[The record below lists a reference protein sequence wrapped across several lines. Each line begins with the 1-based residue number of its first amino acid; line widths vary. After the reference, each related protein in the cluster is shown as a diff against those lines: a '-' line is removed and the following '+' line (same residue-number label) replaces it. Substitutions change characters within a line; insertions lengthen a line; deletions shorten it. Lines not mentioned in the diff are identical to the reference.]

1 MNNERKCGSRRAVR
15 YANKMPVIL
24 ALLSSLVWG
33 LSDFLGGTL
42 SKKRKA
48 IAVIGGSQSFGLIF
62 VSLLAIA
69 FQTWTWNQSVW
80 INGAIAGAMGLFG
93 LVGFYTALATGQM
106 GIVAP
111 ISSLSAVVPV
121 TIGLVQGEQPS
132 TMQLAGIVVALIGV
146 ILASGPELNGK
157 VDPRPVLLALFAAV
171 TFGFCVYFMARGAR
185 INPTMT
191 VTAMRAVQVLLV
203 IVLFLAI
210 RSLGG
215 LVKRDIPMLATIGA
229 SDAGANVLYTF
240 AASLGLL
247 SVVSV
252 LGSLY
257 PIVTVLLA
265 WWIHKERLMRVQY
278 IGIAITFSGVALLA
292 LGQ

>member
-1 MNNERKCGSRRAVR
+1 
-15 YANKMPVIL
+15 MPVIL

-48 IAVIGGSQSFGLIF
+48 VAVIGGSQSFGLLF
-62 VSLLAIA
+62 VSLLAIG
-69 FQTWTWNQSVW
+69 FQAWTWNQTVW
-80 INGAIAGAMGLFG
+80 INGAIAGAMGLLG
-93 LVGFYTALATGQM
+93 LVCFYTALATGQM

-121 TIGLVQGEQPS
+121 TIGLVQGERPS
-132 TMQLAGIVVALIGV
+132 AMQLTGIVVALIGV

-157 VDPRPVLLALFAAV
+157 VDPRPVFLALFAAL
-171 TFGFCVYFMARGAR
+171 TFGFCVYFMAQGAR

-191 VTAMRAVQVLLV
+191 VTAMRAVQVFLV
-203 IVLFLAI
+203 IILFLAI
-210 RSLGG
+210 RNLGG

-265 WWIHKERLMRVQY
+265 WWILKERLMRVQ
-278 IGIAITFSGVALLA
+278 
-292 LGQ
+292 

>member
-1 MNNERKCGSRRAVR
+1 
-15 YANKMPVIL
+15 MPIIL
-24 ALLSSLVWG
+24 ALLSSLIWG
-33 LSDFLGGTL
+33 ISDFLGGTL
-42 SKKRKA
+42 SKRRKA

-62 VSLLAIA
+62 VSIMALILGV
-69 FQTWTWNQSVW
+69 WTWDTTVW
-80 INGAIAGAMGLFG
+80 INGIIAGGMGLLG

-121 TIGLVQGEQPS
+121 TIGLVQGERPGTLQV
-132 TMQLAGIVVALIGV
+132 AGIAVALIGV

-157 VDPRPVLLALFAAV
+157 VNPRPVFLALFAALA
-171 TFGFCVYFMARGAR
+171 FGFCVYFMAKGGQ

-191 VTAMRAVQVLLV
+191 IAAMRATQVS
-203 IVLFLAI
+203 IVVVLALAL
-210 RSLGG
+210 RSIGG
-215 LVKRDIPMLATIGA
+215 LVKKDLPFLVAIGMT
-229 SDAGANVLYTF
+229 DAGANVLFAF

-247 SVVSV
+247 SVVAV

-265 WWIHKERLMRVQY
+265 WWIHKERLMPVQY
-278 IGIAITFSGVALLA
+278 LGIAVTFSGVALIS
-292 LGQ
+292 LG

>member
-1 MNNERKCGSRRAVR
+1 
-15 YANKMPVIL
+15 
-24 ALLSSLVWG
+24 
-33 LSDFLGGTL
+33 
-42 SKKRKA
+42 
-48 IAVIGGSQSFGLIF
+48 
-62 VSLLAIA
+62 
-69 FQTWTWNQSVW
+69 
-80 INGAIAGAMGLFG
+80 
-93 LVGFYTALATGQM
+93 
-106 GIVAP
+106 
-111 ISSLSAVVPV
+111 
-121 TIGLVQGEQPS
+121 
-132 TMQLAGIVVALIGV
+132 MQLAGIVLALIGV

-185 INPTMT
+185 NNPTMT

-210 RSLGG
+210 RNLGG

>member
-1 MNNERKCGSRRAVR
+1 
-15 YANKMPVIL
+15 MPVVL

-33 LSDFLGGTL
+33 LADFLGGTL
-42 SKKRKA
+42 SKRRKA
-48 IAVIGGSQSFGLIF
+48 LAVIGGSQSFGLF
-62 VSLLAIA
+62 FSSTLALA
-69 FQTWTWNQSVW
+69 LGYWSWNSTVW
-80 INGAIAGAMGLFG
+80 FNGAIAGAMGLLG

-121 TIGLVQGEQPS
+121 TIGLVLGERPAS
-132 TMQLAGIVVALIGV
+132 IQLVGIAVALVGM

-157 VDPRPVLLALFAAV
+157 VDPRPVFLALFAAL
-171 TFGFCVYFMARGAR
+171 TFGICVYFMAKGGQ

-191 VTAMRAVQVLLV
+191 IVSMRATQF
-203 IVLFLAI
+203 IVVAI
-210 RSLGG
+210 IAVALRSLGG
-215 LVKRDIPMLATIGA
+215 LVKPDLPILAAIGIT
-229 SDAGANVLYTF
+229 DAGANILFAF

-247 SVVSV
+247 SVVAV

-265 WWIHKERLMRVQY
+265 WWIHKERLIPIQY
-278 IGIAITFSGVALLA
+278 LGIVFTFSGVALISM
-292 LGQ
+292 G

>member
-1 MNNERKCGSRRAVR
+1 
-15 YANKMPVIL
+15 MPVIL

-48 IAVIGGSQSFGLIF
+48 VAVIGGSQSFGLIF

-80 INGAIAGAMGLFG
+80 INGAIAGAMGLLG
-93 LVGFYTALATGQM
+93 LVCFYTALATGQM

-210 RSLGG
+210 RNLGG

-265 WWIHKERLMRVQY
+265 WWIHKERLMKIQY
-278 IGIAITFSGVALLA
+278 VGIAITFSGVALLA
-292 LGQ
+292 MG

>member
-1 MNNERKCGSRRAVR
+1 
-15 YANKMPVIL
+15 MPVIL

-93 LVGFYTALATGQM
+93 LVCFYTALATGQM

-132 TMQLAGIVVALIGV
+132 TMQLAGIVLALIGV

-171 TFGFCVYFMARGAR
+171 TFGFCVYFMAIGAR

-191 VTAMRAVQVLLV
+191 VTAMRAIQVSIVIALLLV
-203 IVLFLAI
+203 I
-210 RSLGG
+210 RNLGG

>member
-1 MNNERKCGSRRAVR
+1 
-15 YANKMPVIL
+15 MPVIL

-48 IAVIGGSQSFGLIF
+48 VAVIGGSQSFGLLF
-62 VSLLAIA
+62 VSLLAIG
-69 FQTWTWNQSVW
+69 FQAWTWNQIVW
-80 INGAIAGAMGLFG
+80 VNGAIAGAMGLLG
-93 LVGFYTALATGQM
+93 LVCFYTALATGQM

-121 TIGLVQGEQPS
+121 TIGLVQGERPS
-132 TMQLAGIVVALIGV
+132 AMQLTGIVVALIGV

-157 VDPRPVLLALFAAV
+157 VDPRPVFLALFAAL
-171 TFGFCVYFMARGAR
+171 TFGFCVYFMAQGAR

-191 VTAMRAVQVLLV
+191 VTAMRAVQVFLV
-203 IVLFLAI
+203 IILFLAI
-210 RSLGG
+210 RNLGG

-265 WWIHKERLMRVQY
+265 WWILKERLMRVQY

-292 LGQ
+292 LG

>member
-1 MNNERKCGSRRAVR
+1 
-15 YANKMPVIL
+15 MPVIL

-48 IAVIGGSQSFGLIF
+48 VAVIGGSQSFGLIF

-80 INGAIAGAMGLFG
+80 INGAIAGAMGLLG
-93 LVGFYTALATGQM
+93 LVCFYTALATGQM

-171 TFGFCVYFMARGAR
+171 TFGFCVYFMAQGAR

-191 VTAMRAVQVLLV
+191 VTAMRAVQVAIV

-210 RSLGG
+210 RNLGG

>member
-1 MNNERKCGSRRAVR
+1 
-15 YANKMPVIL
+15 MPVIL

-33 LSDFLGGTL
+33 LADFLGGTL

-48 IAVIGGSQSFGLIF
+48 VAVIGGSQSFGLLF
-62 VSLLAIA
+62 VALLAIGLQA
-69 FQTWTWNQSVW
+69 WTWNETVW
-80 INGAIAGAMGLFG
+80 INGAIAGAMGLLG
-93 LVGFYTALATGQM
+93 LIGFYTALATGQM

-121 TIGLVQGEQPS
+121 TIGLVQGERPS
-132 TMQLAGIVVALIGV
+132 AMQLTGIVVALIGV

-157 VDPRPVLLALFAAV
+157 VDPRPVFLAFFAAV
-171 TFGFCVYFMARGAR
+171 SFGFCVYFMAKGAR

-191 VTAMRAVQVLLV
+191 VTAMRAVQVALV
-203 IVLFLAI
+203 LVLFLAV
-210 RSLGG
+210 RNLGG
-215 LVKRDIPMLATIGA
+215 LVKRDVPMLATIGA

-257 PIVTVLLA
+257 PIITVLLA

-278 IGIAITFSGVALLA
+278 IGIAITFTGVALLA
-292 LGQ
+292 LG

>member
-1 MNNERKCGSRRAVR
+1 
-15 YANKMPVIL
+15 MPVIL

-80 INGAIAGAMGLFG
+80 INGAIAGAMGILG
-93 LVGFYTALATGQM
+93 LVAFYTALATGQM
-106 GIVAP
+106 GIVQGERP
-111 ISSLSAVVPV
+111 SSLQL
-121 TIGLVQGEQPS
+121 IGIALALV
-132 TMQLAGIVVALIGV
+132 GV

-171 TFGFCVYFMARGAR
+171 TFGLAVYFMAQGAQ

-191 VTAMRAVQVLLV
+191 VTAMRAIQVLIVIALLLV
-203 IVLFLAI
+203 I
-210 RSLGG
+210 RNLGG
-215 LVKRDIPMLATIGA
+215 LIKRDIPMLATIGA
-229 SDAGANVLYTF
+229 CDAGANVLYTF

-278 IGIAITFSGVALLA
+278 VGIAITFSGVALLA
-292 LGQ
+292 MG

>member
-1 MNNERKCGSRRAVR
+1 
-15 YANKMPVIL
+15 MPVIL

-93 LVGFYTALATGQM
+93 LVCFYTALATGQM

-132 TMQLAGIVVALIGV
+132 TMQLAGIVLALIGV

-171 TFGFCVYFMARGAR
+171 TFGFCVYFMAIGAR

-191 VTAMRAVQVLLV
+191 VTAMRAIQVSIVIALLLV
-203 IVLFLAI
+203 I
-210 RSLGG
+210 RNLGG

-292 LGQ
+292 LG

>member
-1 MNNERKCGSRRAVR
+1 
-15 YANKMPVIL
+15 MPVIL

-48 IAVIGGSQSFGLIF
+48 VAVIGGSQSFGLLF

-69 FQTWTWNQSVW
+69 LQAWTWNQSVW
-80 INGAIAGAMGLFG
+80 INGAIAGAMGLLG
-93 LVGFYTALATGQM
+93 LVCFYTALATGQM

-121 TIGLVQGEQPS
+121 TIGLVQGERPS
-132 TMQLAGIVVALIGV
+132 AMQLTGIVVALIGV

-157 VDPRPVLLALFAAV
+157 VDPRPVFLALFAAL
-171 TFGFCVYFMARGAR
+171 TFGFCVYFMAKGAR

-203 IVLFLAI
+203 LVLFLAI
-210 RSLGG
+210 RNLGG

>member
-1 MNNERKCGSRRAVR
+1 
-15 YANKMPVIL
+15 MPVVL

-33 LSDFLGGTL
+33 LADFLGGTL
-42 SKKRKA
+42 SKRRKA
-48 IAVIGGSQSFGLIF
+48 LAVIGGSQSFGLF
-62 VSLLAIA
+62 FSSTLALA
-69 FQTWTWNQSVW
+69 LGYWSWNSTVW
-80 INGAIAGAMGLFG
+80 FNGAIAGAMGLLG

-121 TIGLVQGEQPS
+121 TIGLVLGERPAS
-132 TMQLAGIVVALIGV
+132 VQLAGIAVALVGV

-157 VDPRPVLLALFAAV
+157 VDPRPVFLALFAAL
-171 TFGFCVYFMARGAR
+171 TFGICVYFMAKGGQ

-191 VTAMRAVQVLLV
+191 IVSMRATQF
-203 IVLFLAI
+203 IVVAI
-210 RSLGG
+210 IAVAVRSIGG
-215 LVKRDIPMLATIGA
+215 LVKQDLPILAAIGIT
-229 SDAGANVLYTF
+229 DAGANILFAF

-247 SVVSV
+247 SVVAV

-265 WWIHKERLMRVQY
+265 WWIHKERLIPIQY
-278 IGIAITFSGVALLA
+278 LGIVFTFSGVALIS
-292 LGQ
+292 LG

>member
-1 MNNERKCGSRRAVR
+1 
-15 YANKMPVIL
+15 MPVIL

-33 LSDFLGGTL
+33 LADFLGGTL

-48 IAVIGGSQSFGLIF
+48 VAVIGGSQSFGLLF
-62 VSLLAIA
+62 VALLAIGLQA
-69 FQTWTWNQSVW
+69 WTWNQTVW
-80 INGAIAGAMGLFG
+80 INGAIAGAMGLLG

-121 TIGLVQGEQPS
+121 TIGLVQGERPS
-132 TMQLAGIVVALIGV
+132 AMQLTGIVVALIGV

-157 VDPRPVLLALFAAV
+157 VDPRPVFLAFFAAV
-171 TFGFCVYFMARGAR
+171 TFGFCVYFMAKGAR

-191 VTAMRAVQVLLV
+191 VTAMRAVQVAIVL
-203 IVLFLAI
+203 VLFLAI
-210 RSLGG
+210 RNLGG
-215 LVKRDIPMLATIGA
+215 LVKRDVPMLATIGA

-278 IGIAITFSGVALLA
+278 VGIAITFSGVALLA
-292 LGQ
+292 LG

>member
-1 MNNERKCGSRRAVR
+1 
-15 YANKMPVIL
+15 MPILL

-33 LSDFLGGTL
+33 LSDFMGGTL

-48 IAVIGGSQSFGLIF
+48 IAVIGGSQSFGLMF
-62 VSLLAIA
+62 VSILALGLGV
-69 FQTWTWNQSVW
+69 WTLDATVW
-80 INGAIAGAMGLFG
+80 VNGIIAGGMGLLG

-111 ISSLSAVVPV
+111 ISSLSALVPV
-121 TIGLVQGEQPS
+121 TIGLAQGERPGTLQI
-132 TMQLAGIVVALIGV
+132 AGILVALIGV

-157 VDPRPVLLALFAAV
+157 VDSRPVFLALFAAL
-171 TFGFCVYFMARGAR
+171 TFGFCVYFMAKGGQ

-191 VTAMRAVQVLLV
+191 ITAMRATQVVLV
-203 IVLFLAI
+203 FVLALAF

-215 LVKRDIPMLATIGA
+215 LVKKDLPLLAAIGMT
-229 SDAGANVLYTF
+229 DAGANVLFAF

-247 SVVSV
+247 SVVAV

-265 WWIHKERLMRVQY
+265 WWIHKERLMPVQY
-278 IGIAITFSGVALLA
+278 LGIAVTFTGVGLIS
-292 LGQ
+292 LG

>member
-1 MNNERKCGSRRAVR
+1 
-15 YANKMPVIL
+15 MPVIL

-93 LVGFYTALATGQM
+93 LVCFYTALATGQM

-171 TFGFCVYFMARGAR
+171 TFGFCVYFMAQGAR

-191 VTAMRAVQVLLV
+191 VTAMRAVQVAIV

-210 RSLGG
+210 RNLGG

>member
-1 MNNERKCGSRRAVR
+1 
-15 YANKMPVIL
+15 MPVIL

-33 LSDFLGGTL
+33 LADFLGGTL

-48 IAVIGGSQSFGLIF
+48 VAVIGGSQSFGLLF
-62 VSLLAIA
+62 VTLLAIGLQA
-69 FQTWTWNQSVW
+69 WTWNQSVW
-80 INGAIAGAMGLFG
+80 INGAIAGAMGLLG
-93 LVGFYTALATGQM
+93 LICFYTALATGQM

-121 TIGLVQGEQPS
+121 TIGLVQGERPS
-132 TMQLAGIVVALIGV
+132 AMQLAGIVVALIGV

-157 VDPRPVLLALFAAV
+157 VDPRPVLLAFFAAV
-171 TFGFCVYFMARGAR
+171 TFGFCVYFMAQGAR

-191 VTAMRAVQVLLV
+191 VTAMRAVQVALV
-203 IVLFLAI
+203 LVLFLAI
-210 RSLGG
+210 RNLGG
-215 LVKRDIPMLATIGA
+215 LVKRDVPMLATIGA

-247 SVVSV
+247 SVVAV

-257 PIVTVLLA
+257 PIITVLLA

-278 IGIAITFSGVALLA
+278 IGIAITFTGVALLA

>member
-1 MNNERKCGSRRAVR
+1 
-15 YANKMPVIL
+15 MPVIL

-33 LSDFLGGTL
+33 LADFLGGTL

-48 IAVIGGSQSFGLIF
+48 VAVIGGSQSFGLFF
-62 VSLLAIA
+62 VVLLAIGLQA
-69 FQTWTWNQSVW
+69 WTWNETVW
-80 INGAIAGAMGLFG
+80 INGAIAGAMGLLG
-93 LVGFYTALATGQM
+93 LIGFYTALATGQM

-121 TIGLVQGEQPS
+121 TIGLVQGERPS
-132 TMQLAGIVVALIGV
+132 AMQLTGIVVALIGV

-157 VDPRPVLLALFAAV
+157 VDPRPVFLAFFAAV
-171 TFGFCVYFMARGAR
+171 SFGFCVYFMAQGAR

-191 VTAMRAVQVLLV
+191 VTAMRAVQVALV
-203 IVLFLAI
+203 LVLFLAI
-210 RSLGG
+210 RNLGG
-215 LVKRDIPMLATIGA
+215 LVKRDVPMLATIGA

-247 SVVSV
+247 SVVAV

-257 PIVTVLLA
+257 PIITVLLA

-278 IGIAITFSGVALLA
+278 IGIAITFTGVALLA
-292 LGQ
+292 LG

>member
-1 MNNERKCGSRRAVR
+1 
-15 YANKMPVIL
+15 MPIVL

-33 LSDFLGGTL
+33 LADFLGGTL

-48 IAVIGGSQSFGLIF
+48 IAVIGGSQSFGLLFATIL
-62 VSLLAIA
+62 SLA
-69 FQTWTWNQSVW
+69 FGLWTWDTSVW
-80 INGAIAGAMGLFG
+80 INGIIAGALGLLG

-121 TIGLVQGEQPS
+121 TIGLAQGERPG
-132 TMQLAGIVVALIGV
+132 TMQVTGIVIALIGV
-146 ILASGPELNGK
+146 VLASGPELKGD
-157 VDPRPVLLALFAAV
+157 VDPRPVFLAFFAAV
-171 TFGFCVYFMARGAR
+171 TFGFCVYFMAKGGQ

-191 VTAMRAVQVLLV
+191 ITAMRATQVAV
-203 IVLFLAI
+203 VLIMALAI
-210 RSLGG
+210 MSFGG
-215 LVKRDIPMLATIGA
+215 LIKKDIPLLATIGVT
-229 SDAGANVLYTF
+229 DAGANILFAF

-265 WWIHKERLMRVQY
+265 WWIHKERLIPVQY
-278 IGIAITFSGVALLA
+278 LGIVVTFAGVALIA
-292 LGQ
+292 VG

>member
-1 MNNERKCGSRRAVR
+1 
-15 YANKMPVIL
+15 MPVIL

-48 IAVIGGSQSFGLIF
+48 VAVIGGSQSFGLLF
-62 VSLLAIA
+62 VSLLAIGLQA
-69 FQTWTWNQSVW
+69 WTWNQSVW
-80 INGAIAGAMGLFG
+80 MNGAIAGAMGLLG
-93 LVGFYTALATGQM
+93 LVCFYTALATGQM

-121 TIGLVQGEQPS
+121 TIGLVQGERPS
-132 TMQLAGIVVALIGV
+132 AMQLAGIVVALLGV

-157 VDPRPVLLALFAAV
+157 VDPRPVFLAFFAAV
-171 TFGFCVYFMARGAR
+171 TFGFCVYFMAKGAR

-191 VTAMRAVQVLLV
+191 VVAMRAVQVAIVL
-203 IVLFLAI
+203 VLFLAI
-210 RSLGG
+210 RNLGG

>member
-1 MNNERKCGSRRAVR
+1 
-15 YANKMPVIL
+15 MPIIL

-48 IAVIGGSQSFGLIF
+48 IAVIGGSQSFGLLFAATLALIF
-62 VSLLAIA
+62 SL
-69 FQTWTWNQSVW
+69 WTWDSTVW
-80 INGAIAGAMGLFG
+80 VNGAIAGAMGLLG

-111 ISSLSAVVPV
+111 ISSLSAVVPL
-121 TIGLVQGEQPS
+121 TIGLVQGERPGS
-132 TMQLAGIVVALIGV
+132 MQVAGIVVALIGV

-157 VDPRPVLLALFAAV
+157 VDSRPVFLALFAAV
-171 TFGFCVYFMARGAR
+171 TFGFCVYFMAKGGQE
-185 INPTMT
+185 NPT
-191 VTAMRAVQVLLV
+191 VTIVAMRATQVA
-203 IVLFLAI
+203 IVLVLALAV
-210 RSLGG
+210 RSVGG
-215 LVKRDIPMLATIGA
+215 LVRKDIPLLVTIGA
-229 SDAGANVLYTF
+229 TDAGANILFAF

-247 SVVSV
+247 SVVAV

-265 WWIHKERLMRVQY
+265 WWIHKERLMPVQY
-278 IGIAITFSGVALLA
+278 LGILVTFTGIGLIS
-292 LGQ
+292 LG

>member
-1 MNNERKCGSRRAVR
+1 
-15 YANKMPVIL
+15 MPVIL

-48 IAVIGGSQSFGLIF
+48 VAVIGGSQSFGLLF
-62 VSLLAIA
+62 VSLLAIG
-69 FQTWTWNQSVW
+69 FQAWTWNQTVW
-80 INGAIAGAMGLFG
+80 INGAIAGAMGLLG
-93 LVGFYTALATGQM
+93 LVCFYTALATGQM

-121 TIGLVQGEQPS
+121 TIGLVQGERPS
-132 TMQLAGIVVALIGV
+132 AMQLTGIVVALIGV

-157 VDPRPVLLALFAAV
+157 VDPRPVFLALFAAL
-171 TFGFCVYFMARGAR
+171 TFGFCVYFMAQGAR

-191 VTAMRAVQVLLV
+191 VTAMRAVQVFLV
-203 IVLFLAI
+203 IILFLAI
-210 RSLGG
+210 RNLGG

-265 WWIHKERLMRVQY
+265 WWILKERLMRVQY

-292 LGQ
+292 LG

>member
-1 MNNERKCGSRRAVR
+1 
-15 YANKMPVIL
+15 MPIIL

-42 SKKRKA
+42 SKRRKA
-48 IAVIGGSQSFGLIF
+48 IAVIGGSQSFGLVF
-62 VSLLAIA
+62 VSMLALA
-69 FQTWTWNQSVW
+69 FGVWTWDSTVW
-80 INGAIAGAMGLFG
+80 MNGVIAGAMGLLG

-121 TIGLVQGEQPS
+121 TIGLVQGERPEILQV
-132 TMQLAGIVVALIGV
+132 AGIAIALIGV

-157 VDPRPVLLALFAAV
+157 VDPRPVFLALFAAL
-171 TFGFCVYFMARGAR
+171 TFGFCVYFMAKGGQ

-191 VTAMRAVQVLLV
+191 IAAMRATQVALV
-203 IVLFLAI
+203 VVLALAV
-210 RSLGG
+210 RSVGG
-215 LVKRDIPMLATIGA
+215 LVKKDVPTLAAIGMT
-229 SDAGANVLYTF
+229 DAGANVLFAF

-247 SVVSV
+247 SVVAV

-265 WWIHKERLMRVQY
+265 WWIHKERLMPVQY
-278 IGIAITFSGVALLA
+278 LGIVVTFSGVALIS
-292 LGQ
+292 LG

>member
-1 MNNERKCGSRRAVR
+1 
-15 YANKMPVIL
+15 MPIIL

-48 IAVIGGSQSFGLIF
+48 IAVIGGSQSFGFLF
-62 VSLLAIA
+62 AATLALFFSL
-69 FQTWTWNQSVW
+69 WTWDSTVW
-80 INGAIAGAMGLFG
+80 INGAIAGAMGLLG

-111 ISSLSAVVPV
+111 ISSLSAVVPL
-121 TIGLVQGEQPS
+121 TIGLVQGERPS
-132 TMQLAGIVVALIGV
+132 SMQVAGIVVALIGV

-157 VDPRPVLLALFAAV
+157 VDSRPVFLALFAAL
-171 TFGFCVYFMARGAR
+171 TFGFCVYFMAKGGQ
-185 INPTMT
+185 INPT
-191 VTAMRAVQVLLV
+191 VTIVSMRATQVS
-203 IVLFLAI
+203 IVLVLVLAV

-215 LVKRDIPMLATIGA
+215 LVKKDIPLLATIGA
-229 SDAGANVLYTF
+229 TDAGANILFAF

-247 SVVSV
+247 SVVAV

-265 WWIHKERLMRVQY
+265 WWIHKERLIPVQY
-278 IGIAITFSGVALLA
+278 LGIVITFTGIGLISMG
-292 LGQ
+292 

>member
-1 MNNERKCGSRRAVR
+1 
-15 YANKMPVIL
+15 MPVIL

-48 IAVIGGSQSFGLIF
+48 VAVIGGSQSFGLLF
-62 VSLLAIA
+62 VSLLAIGLQA
-69 FQTWTWNQSVW
+69 WTWNQSVW
-80 INGAIAGAMGLFG
+80 INGAIAGAMGLLG
-93 LVGFYTALATGQM
+93 LVCFYTALATGQM

-171 TFGFCVYFMARGAR
+171 TFGFCVYFMAQGAR

-210 RSLGG
+210 RNLGG
-215 LVKRDIPMLATIGA
+215 LVKRDIPMLANIGA

>member
-1 MNNERKCGSRRAVR
+1 
-15 YANKMPVIL
+15 MPVIL

-93 LVGFYTALATGQM
+93 LVCFYTALATGQM

-171 TFGFCVYFMARGAR
+171 TFGFCVYFMAQGAR

-210 RSLGG
+210 RNLGG

>member
-1 MNNERKCGSRRAVR
+1 
-15 YANKMPVIL
+15 MPIIL

-33 LSDFLGGTL
+33 LADFLGGTL

-48 IAVIGGSQSFGLIF
+48 IAVIGGSQSFGLLFASTLALIF
-62 VSLLAIA
+62 GL
-69 FQTWTWNQSVW
+69 WTWDSTVW
-80 INGAIAGAMGLFG
+80 VNGAIAGAMGLLG

-121 TIGLVQGEQPS
+121 TIGLVQGERPGTLQVV
-132 TMQLAGIVVALIGV
+132 GIVVALIGV

-157 VDPRPVLLALFAAV
+157 VDPRPVFLALFAAV
-171 TFGFCVYFMARGAR
+171 TFGICVYFMAKGGQ

-191 VTAMRAVQVLLV
+191 ITSMRATQVA
-203 IVLFLAI
+203 IVLVLALAL

-215 LVKRDIPMLATIGA
+215 LIKKDIPLLATIGA
-229 SDAGANVLYTF
+229 TDAGANILFAF

-247 SVVSV
+247 SVVAV

-265 WWIHKERLMRVQY
+265 WWIHKERLIPVQY
-278 IGIAITFSGVALLA
+278 LGIVVTFSGVALIA
-292 LGQ
+292 VG

>member
-1 MNNERKCGSRRAVR
+1 
-15 YANKMPVIL
+15 MPVIL

-93 LVGFYTALATGQM
+93 LVCFYTALATGQM

-191 VTAMRAVQVLLV
+191 VTAMRAVQVAIV
-203 IVLFLAI
+203 IMLFLAI
-210 RSLGG
+210 RNLGG